1 MRRYVPRL
9 MGLLL
14 VAGSLF
20 TTPLFSTSH
29 AMASG
34 GAIYLGVSAG
44 APGAAVPVMGYG
56 FPAGS
61 HVNVYWN
68 GSPAGLA
75 TASSAGSFQLRLTV
89 PSNAPQGFNT
99 VTAQALLGAL
109 SVASFTVTG
118 GATPSPAGPPAPV
131 TPPTQAPPPVA
142 PPSGGSTS
150 NGCALTADDQAGE
163 QYLFS
168 LLNQHRAAAGVP
180 PLVLSTTLSGA
191 SRQHSCDMFQR
202 QNMTHTGSDGSSPFQ
217 RMTAVGISYSTAGE
231 NIGMAGGYSLD
242 GGINVIDSGMMAE
255 PNSPGTHRWNILNAA
270 YKQVGLGVIYQN
282 GQVWLTEDFF
292 G

>member
-1 MRRYVPRL
+1 

-14 VAGSLF
+14 VTGSLC
-20 TTPLFSTSH
+20 TMPLFSTSH
-29 AMASG
+29 AMASS
-34 GAIYLGVSAG
+34 GAIYLGVLAG
-44 APGAAVPVMGYG
+44 APGTSVPVMGYG

-61 HVNVYWN
+61 HVNLYWN
-68 GSPAGLA
+68 GNPTGFA

-118 GATPSPAGPPAPV
+118 GSTPPPVVPPAPV
-131 TPPTQAPPPVA
+131 TPPTQSPQPVA
-142 PPSGGSTS
+142 PPSGSSGGSTS
-150 NGCALTADDQAGE
+150 TGCSITSEDQAGE
-163 QYLFS
+163 QYLLS
-168 LLNQHRAAAGVP
+168 LLNQHRAAAGAP
-180 PLVLSTTLSGA
+180 PLVLSSTLSVA
-191 SRQHSCDMFQR
+191 SRQHSCDMFQH
-202 QNMTHTGSDGSSPFQ
+202 QTMSHTGSDGSSPFQ
-217 RMTAVGISYSTAGE
+217 RIAAVGISYSTAGE

-242 GGINVIDSGMMAE
+242 AGINAIDSGMMAE
-255 PNSPGTHRWNILNAA
+255 PNNPGTHHWNIVNAA

-282 GQVWLTEDFF
+282 GQVWLTEDFV